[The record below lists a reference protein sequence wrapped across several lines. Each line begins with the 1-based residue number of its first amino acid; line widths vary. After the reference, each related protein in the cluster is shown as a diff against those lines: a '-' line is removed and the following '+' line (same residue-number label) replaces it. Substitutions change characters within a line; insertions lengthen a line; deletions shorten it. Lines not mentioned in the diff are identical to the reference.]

1 MSFPSI
7 THSLSD
13 DKISSMISTLD
24 NVNTCVFTKD
34 ELKFLCIHF
43 QSLSNGNDSIN
54 RECFQKALILKSSA
68 LIDNIYRVFDEDKDD
83 CISFKEYI
91 ANLILM
97 SPMASYDEKLKF
109 SFNIYDKDGDG
120 YISHDDLKTV
130 ITAIMTENGLVATDN
145 NIQELLG
152 NTNTIIYPN
161 TNTN

>member
-1 MSFPSI
+1 MSFPNIS
-7 THSLSD
+7 HSLND
-13 DKISSMISTLD
+13 DKINSMISTLD
-24 NVNTCVFTKD
+24 NVDTCVFTKD

-43 QSLSNGNDSIN
+43 QSLSAGSDNIN

-68 LIDNIYRVFDEDKDD
+68 LIDNIFRVFDEDKDD

-91 ANLILM
+91 TNLILM

-130 ITAIMTENGLVATDN
+130 ICAIMKENGLVATND

-152 NTNTIIYPN
+152 NANN
-161 TNTN
+161 VC